1 MDEQFFCLGAWV
13 RYLIGQ
19 ETDGSPVYR
28 ICEISSRSLLVYCY
42 DDLSTAL

>member
-1 MDEQFFCLGAWV
+1 MDKLMFFLGLGAWV

-28 ICEISSRSLLVYCY
+28 ICQINGRQ
-42 DDLSTAL
+42 